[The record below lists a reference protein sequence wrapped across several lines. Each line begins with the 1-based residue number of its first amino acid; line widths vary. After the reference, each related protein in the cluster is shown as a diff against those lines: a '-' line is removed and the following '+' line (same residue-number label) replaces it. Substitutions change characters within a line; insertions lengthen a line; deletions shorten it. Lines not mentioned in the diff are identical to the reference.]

1 MTARFTTLQKVILL
15 LLAAMTVIFAL
26 LTAVSRS
33 RPGVSFEGALL
44 RPVQEGEAAVYTGR
58 VHGDPTTITV
68 RPEGGGTEVVLAV
81 EGRLRQRGLVEW
93 PEGTIA
99 GSSGLPYRRIQV
111 SRNGTVIFRGG
122 YNPAGGAARF
132 CGEDGSWE
140 PLVSVR
146 AYAQHDP
153 WSGYTFDAPDILRF
167 ALEPEPAVR
176 GSWEMWGLGLLL
188 SVLCGLQ
195 TAFPLAFFYLRHALA
210 VEDPE
215 PTEFYLFM
223 QRAGSVVAAAAVF
236 GLYLYG
242 LTLQTPL

>member
-44 RPVQEGEAAVYTGR
+44 RSTQEGEAAVYTGR

-99 GSSGLPYRRIQV
+99 GSSGLPYRRVQV
-111 SRNGTVIFRGG
+111 SRNGIVI
-122 YNPAGGAARF
+122 F

-176 GSWEMWGLGLLL
+176 GSWEVWGLGLLL
-188 SVLCGLQ
+188 AVLCGLQ

-223 QRAGSVVAAAAVF
+223 QRAGSVAAAAAVF